1 MTNSDLHADSPW
13 SDLLVNDFWGTP
25 LHHSGS
31 HKSYR
36 PICVATFRLNYLFG
50 ELEPFGYH
58 LVNVILHGIVSVIF
72 YYFTKYIFGDRT
84 VPRITATLL
93 FIVHPI
99 HTEAVAG
106 VVGRAEIL
114 ACLFFLLS
122 LITYFNSV
130 SSVRAV
136 NSQFSWSWLTC
147 SMLLAVLSLFSK
159 EQGLTVLGMCV
170 IIDVFIISRVKVELK
185 ELMLIITKVRLITLG
200 RSFTNIFAFIF
211 VAYIVWTQKKVD
223 GYFTNIFRIGVSS
236 LLCDG

>member
-1 MTNSDLHADSPW
+1 MCVSYCFCSLHRRAILTNSDLRPDSPW

-58 LVNVILHGIVSVIF
+58 LLNVVLHGIVSVLF
-72 YYFTKYIFGDRT
+72 YFLTKCIFGDRNL
-84 VPRITATLL
+84 PRTIATLL

-99 HTEAVAG
+99 HTEAVAS

-122 LITYFNSV
+122 LMAYLRSVHCRDITD
-130 SSVRAV
+130 VRTV
-136 NSQFSWSWLTC
+136 HPEFSWSWLGC
-147 SMLLAVLSLFSK
+147 SMLLAVLALFSK
-159 EQGLTVLGMCV
+159 EQGLTVLGVCAV
-170 IIDVFIISRVKVELK
+170 IDVFLISKVKVELK
-185 ELMLIITKVRLITLG
+185 QLTRIIMEVR
-200 RSFTNIFAFIF
+200 
-211 VAYIVWTQKKVD
+211 
-223 GYFTNIFRIGVSS
+223 
-236 LLCDG
+236 